1 VNEKGSVTFLEP
13 WMAVDSHAEGLEKQ
27 LRREVALG
35 HPLHSR
41 RVRAIARRQDCDDVL
56 FVGMDDRHLVAV
68 VHLTWASQTVVP
80 PFPSTKFF
88 SSFEEWVEQG
98 MKVDHQEFVVGET
111 WSWPGSS

>member
-1 VNEKGSVTFLEP
+1 MNEKDSITFLEP
-13 WMAVDSHAEGLEKQ
+13 WMAVQAEGLEKQ

-35 HPLHSR
+35 HPLHSV

-56 FVGMDDRHLVAV
+56 FVGIDEPQLVAV
-68 VHLTWASQTVVP
+68 VHLTWASQTVVHP
-80 PFPSTKFF
+80 YPNTRFF

-98 MKVDHQEFVVGET
+98 MKVDHKEFVGDKN